1 MAPDPPERSASPSD
15 APQQPSE
22 ELSAAMAGSLK
33 LVADALGA
41 PFRELAEA
49 FSAPWREI
57 GEAWALPWQEISRV
71 YAEQWRI
78 ASESLTERWQE
89 FAGSVDPSRDLAT
102 LQQELTAG
110 FVTSVLATYADQHQ
124 QLANIVRD
132 ALEPVAQQAR
142 EAAERLAAEIR
153 TQSELSGLIPPT
165 PGESSDQRDVEG
177 G

>member
-1 MAPDPPERSASPSD
+1 MASDPPEGSAPTSD
-15 APQQPSE
+15 AGEQASE
-22 ELSAAMAGSLK
+22 VSAAMAGSLK

-71 YAEQWRI
+71 YAEQWRV
-78 ASESLTERWQE
+78 ASETLTERWQE
-89 FAGSVDPSRDLAT
+89 LAGSLDPSRDLAA
-102 LQQELTAG
+102 LQQELSAG

-132 ALEPVAQQAR
+132 ALEPVAQHAR
-142 EAAERLAAEIR
+142 EVAEQLAAEIR
-153 TQSELSGLIPPT
+153 TQSELSGLIPRA
-165 PGESSDQRDVEG
+165 PGGSSGQPDVERG
-177 G
+177 